1 MGMRAATKAWRRSV
15 FACALLGLQAC
26 AWQPVQQPVAQP
38 GSAVSAETVV
48 LPSTGAQIARHALAT
63 LGTPYQWGGES
74 MQGFDCSGL
83 VQFAY
88 GKAGIPV
95 PRTAAEQRRYARP
108 VAHDDLQ
115 PGDLVFFRIDR
126 KIGHV
131 GIYVD
136 DGRFVHAPAT
146 GREVSME
153 RLDTPFY
160 RSRLAGIGRFY

>member
-1 MGMRAATKAWRRSV
+1 MS
-15 FACALLGLQAC
+15 
-26 AWQPVQQPVAQP
+26 QP
-38 GSAVSAETVV
+38 GAVVSVEPAVM
-48 LPSTGAQIARHALAT
+48 PSTGAQIARHALAT

-88 GKAGIPV
+88 GKAGIAV
-95 PRTAAEQRRYARP
+95 PRTAAEQRRHASP
-108 VAHDDLQ
+108 VERDDLQ

-126 KIGHV
+126 KIAHV
-131 GIYVD
+131 GIYVE

>member
-1 MGMRAATKAWRRSV
+1 MCAEKAVWRRSV
-15 FACALLGLQAC
+15 LACALLGLQAC
-26 AWQPVQQPVAQP
+26 AWQPAREPVAQP
-38 GSAVSAETVV
+38 GSAVGAETAVM
-48 LPSTGAQIARHALAT
+48 PSTGAQIARHALAT
-63 LGTPYQWGGES
+63 LGTPYRWGGES

-88 GKAGIPV
+88 GKAGIAV
-95 PRTAAEQRRYARP
+95 PRTAAEQRKHARP
-108 VAHDDLQ
+108 VTRDDLQ

-126 KIGHV
+126 KIAHV
-131 GIYVD
+131 GIYVE